1 MNSKYIKSLALIL
14 GGALLG
20 GCGENAWNDHLDGF
34 EVPPVYTETETVTYT
49 LTAKDYETLAGLK
62 ANKDMAAAD
71 GESDALKAIGSN
83 GAFASEEQA
92 RKYLPALIADSS
104 FPYFTLNNGS
114 SVKVTYALT
123 AGYSETADAI
133 NTNCIRPLITTDQ
146 YKEAWG
152 SDEDYID
159 AFAPVTPASA
169 YIPGYLLATYR
180 DAEEGDYALVS
191 YKEASQNP
199 IFTTPDQEETTPT
212 TIEESFGTDQGNFTI
227 EDITL
232 PTGSTYVWKWA
243 QYGGVG
249 YMQASGYVNKQNLD
263 SDSWLVS
270 PAVKIDGN
278 AVLSFQ
284 YIVNFFS
291 DVTTAMEE
299 FTVAVREEGGNWT
312 TLSIPNQPEKLS
324 YDWIESGEI
333 DLAAWNGKT
342 IEIGFHYVSTT
353 TKAGTLRV
361 TDVKVLPTSGTR
373 AATRAAIVDVPI
385 EEKAALYY
393 FNGSK
398 WVIPSD
404 VVVLQKADYTAMGS
418 SYGNLEG
425 NQPQTYLP
433 VFLKNALPYAKAGD
447 QVTVVYIYYNGSN
460 SKPHADVYDFNGSE
474 WTFGNIM
481 TDQFTRT
488 DNIWKYNPSVIIT
501 LAKGTDISKLYY
513 QTCVNWVY
521 QNIDVPLGSTS
532 ITSGVGYV
540 TSFGNNEYYSGSSA
554 YQSNVDLR
562 PGSAKSQYPAGY
574 EDMTD
579 DEIVELEKY
588 RFCYE
593 VFPEVLAELDSDA
606 RPVAGMVITYT
617 INFKAYQA
625 KADKSGFETKDY
637 QMVYKVTGP
646 GEFEFV
652 SCTWWEDG
660 YSPLTPQD

>member
-1 MNSKYIKSLALIL
+1 MNSKYIKSLALFL
-14 GGALLG
+14 GAGLLG

-34 EVPPVYTETETVTYT
+34 EVPPVYSQTETVNYT
-49 LTAKDYETLAGLK
+49 LTAKDYETIAGLK

-71 GESDALKAIGSN
+71 GEANELKAIGTN
-83 GAFASEEQA
+83 AAFSSEEQA
-92 RKYLPALIADSS
+92 RKYLPAFIADSS
-104 FPYFTLNNGS
+104 FPYFALNNGS

-123 AGYSETADAI
+123 SGYSEVADAI
-133 NTNCIRPLITTDQ
+133 NASCIRPLISTPQ
-146 YKEAWG
+146 YMEAWG

-169 YIPGYLLATYR
+169 YIPGYLLSTYR
-180 DAEEGDYALVS
+180 DAVEGDYALVS

-212 TIEESFGTDQGNFTI
+212 TIEESFGSDQGNFTI

-232 PTGSTYVWKWA
+232 PEGSTYVWKWA
-243 QYGGVG
+243 QYGGIG

-263 SDSWLVS
+263 SDSWLIS
-270 PAVKIDGN
+270 PAVKIEEN
-278 AVLSFQ
+278 AILSFQ

-291 DVTTAMEE
+291 NVTTAMNE
-299 FTVAVREEGGNWT
+299 FTVAVREQGGNWT
-312 TLSIPNQPEKLS
+312 TLAIPNQPSKLS
-324 YDWIESGEI
+324 YDWIESGDI
-333 DLAAWNGKT
+333 DLAAWKGKT
-342 IEIGFHYVSTT
+342 IEVGFHYVSTT
-353 TKAGTLRV
+353 AKAGTLRV

-373 AATRAAIVDVPI
+373 AATRAAIVDVPV
-385 EEKAALYY
+385 EEKAALYC
-393 FNGSK
+393 FNGTK
-398 WVIPSD
+398 WVNQSD

-418 SYGNLEG
+418 SYGNLQD
-425 NQPQTYLP
+425 NQPQTFIP
-433 VFLKNALPYAKAGD
+433 IFLKSALPYAKDKD
-447 QVTVVYIYYNGSN
+447 QVTVVYLYYNGSN
-460 SKPHADVYDFNGSE
+460 TNPRADVFDFNGID
-474 WTFGNIM
+474 WTRGNTV

-540 TSFGNNEYYSGSSA
+540 TSFGNNEYYSGASA

-562 PGSAKSQYPAGY
+562 PASAKSQYRAGY

-579 DEIVELEKY
+579 EEIVELEKY

-593 VFPEVLAELDSDA
+593 VFPEVLSELDSDA
-606 RPVAGMVITYT
+606 RTVPGMEITYT
-617 INFKAYQA
+617 INFMAYQP
-625 KADKSGFETKDY
+625 KADNSGFETKNY

-646 GEFEFV
+646 GEFAFV
-652 SCTWWEDG
+652 SCTWWENG
-660 YSPLTPQD
+660 YSPLT